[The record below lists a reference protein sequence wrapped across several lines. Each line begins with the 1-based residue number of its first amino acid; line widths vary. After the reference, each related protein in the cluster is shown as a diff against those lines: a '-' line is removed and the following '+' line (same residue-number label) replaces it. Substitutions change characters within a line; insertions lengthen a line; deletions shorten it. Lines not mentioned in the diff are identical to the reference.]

1 MAKNDYHAVVIGVSA
16 GGFTAL
22 HTLLPMFP
30 CDFPLPIFVV
40 QHRMAGKDEF
50 MIESLDSSCSMLVK
64 EADDKEII
72 EYGTIYIAPGG
83 YHLLV
88 ERNWTLSLSVD
99 EPVSYARPS
108 IDVLFETATRACYGS
123 LIGVILTGANS
134 DGSNGVAAIKN
145 NGGVTIAQDPETA
158 EVATMPASAIASG
171 HIDHTM
177 HLTKIATFITKIM
190 E

>member
-30 CDFPLPIFVV
+30 STFPLPIFVV
-40 QHRMAGKDEF
+40 QHRVTGEDDY
-50 MIESLDSSCSMLVK
+50 MIESLNSSCSMLVK

-72 EYGTIYIAPGG
+72 EHGTIYIAPGG

-88 ERNWTLSLSVD
+88 ERNWTLSLSVED
-99 EPVSYARPS
+99 PVSYARPS
-108 IDVLFETATRACYGS
+108 IDVLFKTAARACYGS
-123 LIGVILTGANS
+123 LVGVILTGANS
-134 DGSNGVAAIKN
+134 DGSNGMAAIKSS
-145 NGGVTIAQDPETA
+145 GGLTIAEDPKTA
-158 EVATMPASAIASG
+158 EVATMPAFAIENG
-171 HIDHTM
+171 HVDHTM
-177 HLTKIATFITKIM
+177 HLTEISTFITKSM